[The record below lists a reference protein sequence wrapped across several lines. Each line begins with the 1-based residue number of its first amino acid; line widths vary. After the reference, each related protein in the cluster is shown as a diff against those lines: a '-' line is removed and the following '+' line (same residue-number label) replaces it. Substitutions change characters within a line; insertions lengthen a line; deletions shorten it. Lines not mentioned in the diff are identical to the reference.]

1 MRKAT
6 RFTLVAACVSMIF
19 SCSVKRGCPSN
30 GKNIGAERLLNPD
43 KQTAKDLKK
52 VKKFKS

>member
-1 MRKAT
+1 MKP
-6 RFTLVAACVSMIF
+6 FTIVVIIIACVGMV